1 MIRNEILKSIEKIE
15 STRRDILDL
24 LMKNDIEANEAL
36 SLISGMLIQFY
47 CGLVENESKES
58 FLNTLEQCYDAYQL
72 LHGSDE
78 ETVH

>member
-1 MIRNEILKSIEKIE
+1 MDRKEIAKSIKKIETTRNEIL
-15 STRRDILDL
+15 DL
-24 LMKNDIEANEAL
+24 FTKNDIEANEAL

-47 CGLVENESKES
+47 CGLVENESKEN
-58 FLNTLEQCYDAYQL
+58 FMHTLEQCYDAFQL